1 MRYLDVILTL
11 LSCDASLE
19 LVTSQLR
26 PYNVTT
32 LFGRNIDVIVALGVP
47 WVGSDNRLDWTV
59 DQIILELIRLWEYR
73 YYCVTCSLACLNG
86 VRDQTG
92 GGLMFEPRVLQ

>member
-1 MRYLDVILTL
+1 ML
-11 LSCDASLE
+11 LLCDASLE

-26 PYNVTT
+26 PYNVT

-59 DQIILELIRLWEYR
+59 DQIILEWIGLW
-73 YYCVTCSLACLNG
+73 
-86 VRDQTG
+86 
-92 GGLMFEPRVLQ
+92 

>member
-26 PYNVTT
+26 PYNVPT

-47 WVGSDNRLDWTV
+47 
-59 DQIILELIRLWEYR
+59 
-73 YYCVTCSLACLNG
+73 
-86 VRDQTG
+86 
-92 GGLMFEPRVLQ
+92 

>member
-1 MRYLDVILTL
+1 MAWMRYLDVILTL

-19 LVTSQLR
+19 LVTLQLR

-59 DQIILELIRLWEYR
+59 DQIILEWIGLW
-73 YYCVTCSLACLNG
+73 
-86 VRDQTG
+86 
-92 GGLMFEPRVLQ
+92 

>member
-1 MRYLDVILTL
+1 MRYFDVILTL

-32 LFGRNIDVIVALGVP
+32 LFGSNIDVIVSLGVP
-47 WVGSDNRLDWTV
+47 WVGSDNTLDWTV
-59 DQIILELIRLWEYR
+59 DQIILELIGLW
-73 YYCVTCSLACLNG
+73 
-86 VRDQTG
+86 
-92 GGLMFEPRVLQ
+92 